1 MRTVEAVMSDPYL
14 LILCAV
20 GFFYAMFG
28 LAIFRRA
35 TKPSCRN
42 CLFWQAC
49 QERQLGIVGPPPKRC
64 M

>member
-1 MRTVEAVMSDPYL
+1 MSDPYL